1 MSVTEEYLRERILL
15 LEDRVT
21 LLEDVIGNMN
31 VWLQRMNL
39 RIANME
45 RATTPVGPS
54 IPPTWLV
61 TSQATEG
68 LLMQLQ
74 GDENGQRGSG

>member
-1 MSVTEEYLRERILL
+1 MQETVEYLREQILK

-31 VWLQRMNL
+31 VWLQRMHGRL
-39 RIANME
+39 VSIE
-45 RATTPVGPS
+45 HTTTPVGPS
-54 IPPTWLV
+54 IPPWRVNSHT
-61 TSQATEG
+61 TEG

-74 GDENGQRGSG
+74 GDDNGQRGSE